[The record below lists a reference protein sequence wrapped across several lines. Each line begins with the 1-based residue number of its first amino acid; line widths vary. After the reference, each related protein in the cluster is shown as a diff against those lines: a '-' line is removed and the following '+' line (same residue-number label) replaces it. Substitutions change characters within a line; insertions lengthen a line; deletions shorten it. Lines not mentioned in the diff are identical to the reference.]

1 MRLQSDVFNATK
13 DASVTEAPQPD
24 PAGVTPEVKGQLATL
39 PLPQLISGSCQRLLQ
54 NKQHNGPGLIMAPLP
69 TSIPSSLTSFP
80 ANYRLTL
87 TRDPL

>member
-1 MRLQSDVFNATK
+1 MIHSIAFFINLL

-54 NKQHNGPGLIMAPLP
+54 NKQHNGPGLIMGE
-69 TSIPSSLTSFP
+69 
-80 ANYRLTL
+80 
-87 TRDPL
+87 